1 MRRDAR
7 LLVVLAALVAA
18 LAMASLLTGP
28 AGAGPRAGLQALWTG
43 EGPLAALSDR
53 EREVAELVAAGRT
66 NREIAG
72 ELFLSKRTVDTH
84 LAHVFEKLGVSS
96 RAAVAAAVA
105 RQLD

>member
-1 MRRDAR
+1 
-7 LLVVLAALVAA
+7 
-18 LAMASLLTGP
+18 
-28 AGAGPRAGLQALWTG
+28 
-43 EGPLAALSDR
+43 
-53 EREVAELVAAGRT
+53 VAELVAAGRT
-66 NREIAG
+66 NREIAA